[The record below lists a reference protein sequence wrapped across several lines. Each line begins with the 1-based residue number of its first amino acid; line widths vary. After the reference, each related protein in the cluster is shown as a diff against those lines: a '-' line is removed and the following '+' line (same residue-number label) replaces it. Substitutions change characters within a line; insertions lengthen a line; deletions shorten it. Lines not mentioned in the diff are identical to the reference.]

1 MPFEAV
7 TTHDVSRARFILEAA
22 TATLLEADPQMRDD
36 DALFLDML
44 DGEGGDALDLLRAAL
59 RASLDADAQA
69 RACKGRMAQLADR
82 QRRHEARAE
91 ALQAAVH
98 RAMRD
103 LGLPRLRDP
112 EFTASRCEG
121 GERVEVADPALLPDL
136 YVRTRREPD
145 KAALLAALKAG
156 EAIPGAVL
164 ARSDETLTVKVK

>member
-7 TTHDVSRARFILEAA
+7 TTHDVSRARFILEQAA
-22 TATLLEADPQMRDD
+22 TALLEADPQMRDD
-36 DALFLDML
+36 DALFVDML

-69 RACKGRMAQLADR
+69 RACKGRIGQLAER

-91 ALQAAVH
+91 ALHAAVH

-112 EFTASRCEG
+112 EFTASRREG
-121 GERVEVADPALLPDL
+121 SERVEITNADLLPDP

-145 KAALLAALKAG
+145 KAALLAPLKAG
-156 EAIPGAVL
+156 EAIPGAIL
-164 ARSDETLTVKVK
+164 ARGDETLTVKVK